1 MQETYLEALRIQVQI
16 KLTQNLSIESMLSVK
31 KGQPKNPAQLFKLE
45 NFSLP
50 ASQKC
55 VAEKVLEIESHSL
68 AADSTTT
75 ELLWLANWYSSVAAA
90 CQSRF
95 AKVYKFEVA

>member
-1 MQETYLEALRIQVQI
+1 MIFFLLDLGLQPPI

-75 ELLWLANWYSSVAAA
+75 ELLWLPNWYSSVAEA

-95 AKVYKFEVA
+95 AKVYEFEVA

>member
-1 MQETYLEALRIQVQI
+1 
-16 KLTQNLSIESMLSVK
+16 MLSVK

-68 AADSTTT
+68 AADSTT

-95 AKVYKFEVA
+95 TKVYKIEVAQVFKERKF